1 MPPGIFLT
9 GMGCPFGRAGFSDFR
24 KAEPHRLSRRSRHRR
39 IRMSRPIGRAV
50 KPLARQV
57 DVQASLSAG
66 GPVDCGL
73 CRIQL

>member
-9 GMGCPFGRAGFSDFR
+9 GMGCPFGRAGFSDYR

-39 IRMSRPIGRAV
+39 TRMSRPIRRAV
-50 KPLARQV
+50 KALARRAE
-57 DVQASLSAG
+57 VQASLTAN
-66 GPVDCGL
+66 GPVDRGL